1 MEKSR
6 QELFEMVWQTPMI
19 HLAKQLNVSDV
30 GLRKICI
37 KHGIPLPERG
47 HWTRKQFGQ
56 EEPRPEL
63 PYRNHSPAIT
73 FPDDVQAERVRA
85 IGKLIKTAK
94 HQFETEPISRTIE
107 QLHDIR
113 AIRTAE
119 AIKAFIKDL
128 EKQTGQSF
136 DSVKNLHSKW
146 PPTNLFTFS
155 YFYSGAEQ
163 IPIVATAKNALRAL
177 CIADEIIERLASQ
190 GIEVDLT
197 QRRRDMRYEL
207 IAKKGRE
214 TYQIEFREPW
224 SKAGKTAAL
233 SKLYK
238 LETGRDSW
246 YDYVEAP
253 KNILQVKL
261 GGTYGKVFQDS
272 RQRLEF
278 QVEKIVDHI
287 IWKLNDLYQW
297 REECDARER
306 EYERK
311 KAIRQHNERIIAD
324 REEQLNIALEES
336 ERYASFQRLDEY
348 LMIVQDAVLLLPANR
363 QKIGLDWLELV
374 RSMIREKQPVDKRIR
389 KFKLLHKLGAEKSE
403 QYWNEPLTPEEHD
416 PEFEEDYR
424 EELYY

>member
-30 GLRKICI
+30 GLRKICV
-37 KHGIPLPERG
+37 KHGIPLPARG
-47 HWTRKQFGQ
+47 YWMRKQFEQ
-56 EEPRPEL
+56 EDPRPEL
-63 PYRNHSPAIT
+63 PYSEHSPAIR
-73 FPDDVQAERVRA
+73 FPDEAEAERIKS
-85 IGKLIKTAK
+85 IGKLVKTAK
-94 HQFETEPISRTIE
+94 HQFETEPITRTIE

-113 AIRTAE
+113 SIRTAE

-136 DSVKNLHSKW
+136 DSLKALHSRW

-155 YFYSGAEQ
+155 YFHSGAEQ

-177 CIADEIIERLASQ
+177 CIADEIIERLAAQ
-190 GIEVDLT
+190 GIEVVLE
-197 QRRRDMRYEL
+197 QRRRDIRYEL

-214 TYQIEFREPW
+214 TYEIEFREPW
-224 SKAGKTAAL
+224 SKAGKTTAL
-233 SKLYK
+233 CKLYK
-238 LETGRDSW
+238 LETGREPW

-261 GGTYGKVFQDS
+261 GGTYGKVFQDT
-272 RQRLEF
+272 RHRLEY
-278 QVEKIVDHI
+278 QVDKIVDHI
-287 IWKLNDLYQW
+287 SWKLNDLHQW

-311 KAIRQHNERIIAD
+311 KSIRQHNERIIAD
-324 REEQLNIALEES
+324 REEQLNIALKES
-336 ERYASFQRLDEY
+336 ERHASFQRLDEY
-348 LMIVQDAVLLLPANR
+348 LMIVQDAVLRLPENR
-363 QKIGLDWLELV
+363 QQIGLDWLELV
-374 RSMIREKQPVDKRIR
+374 RSMIRERQPVDKRIR
-389 KFKLLHKLGAEKSE
+389 KFKLLRKLGAQKSE
-403 QYWNEPLTPEEHD
+403 QYWNEPLIPEEHD

-424 EELYY
+424 EEQYY

>member
-47 HWTRKQFGQ
+47 HWTQKQFGQ
-56 EEPRPEL
+56 EEPQPEL

-261 GGTYGKVFQDS
+261 GGTYGKAFQDS

-324 REEQLNIALEES
+324 REEQLNIALDES

-363 QKIGLDWLELV
+363 QKIGLD
-374 RSMIREKQPVDKRIR
+374 
-389 KFKLLHKLGAEKSE
+389 
-403 QYWNEPLTPEEHD
+403 
-416 PEFEEDYR
+416 
-424 EELYY
+424 LY